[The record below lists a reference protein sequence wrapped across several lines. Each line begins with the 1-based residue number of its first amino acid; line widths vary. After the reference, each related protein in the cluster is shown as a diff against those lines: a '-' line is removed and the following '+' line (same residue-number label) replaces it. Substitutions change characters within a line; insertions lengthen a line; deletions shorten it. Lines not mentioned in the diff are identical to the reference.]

1 MKILISG
8 SDGVIGKEITNKLK
22 KNKRYKLF
30 LLSNKKKKRKL
41 KNNINFIQQ
50 DITKPIK
57 LKTKID
63 ALIHCAA
70 KHPFSLS
77 GNSMKKIYKI
87 NVKMTKNLIE
97 FSNKNNIK
105 KVFFLS
111 SIDVYGQIQNNIVN
125 EKQKPKKANLYGKSK
140 FFSEKLFCKKNNQ
153 FRVICLRIPGVFT
166 LDLSKNHPLIIN
178 IVKRIMHGQNIHVY
192 NINKKFNNVLDADE
206 IIRFIKIALKRP
218 KYKSGVYNFS
228 ASKPIKFIKVLKL
241 IKKVF
246 KSKSQIIEHDSRK
259 TSFIIS
265 NKKLIKSFSYKISST
280 EKIIKR
286 CCKKLLKKNYV
297 FT

>member
-8 SDGVIGKEITNKLK
+8 YDGVIGKEITNKLK

-41 KNNINFIQQ
+41 KSNINFIQQ

-140 FFSEKLFCKKNNQ
+140 FFSEKLFSP
-153 FRVICLRIPGVFT
+153 LRIQGKPGPAILEAKIT
-166 LDLSKNHPLIIN
+166 LSLFL
-178 IVKRIMHGQNIHVY
+178 
-192 NINKKFNNVLDADE
+192 F
-206 IIRFIKIALKRP
+206 
-218 KYKSGVYNFS
+218 
-228 ASKPIKFIKVLKL
+228 
-241 IKKVF
+241 
-246 KSKSQIIEHDSRK
+246 
-259 TSFIIS
+259 
-265 NKKLIKSFSYKISST
+265 
-280 EKIIKR
+280 
-286 CCKKLLKKNYV
+286 
-297 FT
+297 

>member
-1 MKILISG
+1 
-8 SDGVIGKEITNKLK
+8 
-22 KNKRYKLF
+22 
-30 LLSNKKKKRKL
+30 
-41 KNNINFIQQ
+41 
-50 DITKPIK
+50 
-57 LKTKID
+57 
-63 ALIHCAA
+63 
-70 KHPFSLS
+70 
-77 GNSMKKIYKI
+77 MKKIYKI

-228 ASKPIKFIKVLKL
+228 ATHPIKFIKVLKL